1 MPTTLE
7 RVVHACVLLD
17 FDGAKI
23 LTDPWFSERVLYR
36 QGEPRSIATA
46 ADLPRLDGIL
56 ISHAHYDHC
65 DLGALASYPDKNV
78 PIVVNRGT
86 GKKVRAKG
94 WRNVTELDPWQSTRL
109 GPVRVTAAPAGHGVP
124 EVTYLLEADGTTVFF
139 GADTRRIPELDEIAR
154 HFPDIDLALMPING
168 LTSRPQ
174 GNRQEVM
181 DATQAAEL
189 TALLRPRLAV
199 PIHYAYTSGAI
210 GDRILVKL
218 DRNHPEHYR
227 DAAGDLAPDAEVHI
241 LPTGQVLTL

>member
-23 LTDPWFSERVLYR
+23 LTDPWFSERLLYR

-65 DLGALASYPDKNV
+65 DLGALALYPDKNV

-86 GKKVRAKG
+86 GKKVRANG
-94 WRNVTELDPWQSTRL
+94 WRNVTELDPWQSALL
-109 GPVRVTAAPAGHGVP
+109 GPVRVTAAPASHGVP

-139 GADTRRIPELDEIAR
+139 GADTRRIPELNEIAQR
-154 HFPDIDLALMPING
+154 FPDIDLALMPING
-168 LTSRPQ
+168 LSSRPQ

-181 DATQAAEL
+181 DAAQAAEL

-218 DRNHPEHYR
+218 DRNHPEHYK
-227 DAAGDLAPDAEVHI
+227 DAAGDLAPDTDVRI
-241 LPTGQVLTL
+241 LPTGQTLTL

>member
-56 ISHAHYDHC
+56 ISHVHYDHC
-65 DLGALASYPDKNV
+65 DLGALARYRDKNV

-86 GKKVRAKG
+86 GKKVRAKR

-139 GADTRRIPELDEIAR
+139 GADTRRIGKKHSPGEEA
-154 HFPDIDLALMPING
+154 
-168 LTSRPQ
+168 
-174 GNRQEVM
+174 
-181 DATQAAEL
+181 
-189 TALLRPRLAV
+189 
-199 PIHYAYTSGAI
+199 
-210 GDRILVKL
+210 
-218 DRNHPEHYR
+218 
-227 DAAGDLAPDAEVHI
+227 
-241 LPTGQVLTL
+241 

>member
-23 LTDPWFSERVLYR
+23 LTDPWFSERVLYH
-36 QGEPRSIATA
+36 QGEPRSVATP
-46 ADLPRLDGIL
+46 ADLPRLDGIV

-94 WRNVTELDPWQSTRL
+94 WRN
-109 GPVRVTAAPAGHGVP
+109 
-124 EVTYLLEADGTTVFF
+124 
-139 GADTRRIPELDEIAR
+139 
-154 HFPDIDLALMPING
+154 G
-168 LTSRPQ
+168 LSSRPQ
-174 GNRQEVM
+174 RNRQEVM
-181 DATQAAEL
+181 DAAQAAEL
-189 TALLRPRLAV
+189 TGLLHPRLAV
-199 PIHYAYTSGAI
+199 PIHYAYTAGAV

-227 DAAGDLAPDAEVHI
+227 DAAGDLAPGTEVHI
-241 LPTGQVLTL
+241 LPTGQVLKL

>member
-65 DLGALASYPDKNV
+65 DLGALASYPDQNV

-154 HFPDIDLALMPING
+154 RFPGIDLALMPING

-218 DRNHPEHYR
+218 DRNHPEHYQ
-227 DAAGDLAPDAEVHI
+227 DAAGDLAPDTEVHI
-241 LPTGQVLTL
+241 LPTGRVLTL

>member
-23 LTDPWFSERVLYR
+23 LTDPWFSERALYH
-36 QGEPRSIATA
+36 QGEPRSVATP
-46 ADLPRLDGIL
+46 ADLPRLDGIV

-65 DLGALASYPDKNV
+65 DLGALASYPDKDV

-86 GKKVRAKG
+86 GNKVRAKG
-94 WRNVTELDPWQSTRL
+94 WRNVTELDPWQTTNL
-109 GPVRVTAAPAGHGVP
+109 GPVRVTAAPASHGVP
-124 EVTYLLEADGTTVFF
+124 EVTYLLQADGTTVFF
-139 GADTRRIPELDEIAR
+139 GADTRRIPELDDIAHR
-154 HFPDIDLALMPING
+154 FPAIDLALMPING

-181 DATQAAEL
+181 DAAQAAEL
-189 TALLRPRLAV
+189 TGLLHPRLAV
-199 PIHYAYTSGAI
+199 PIHYAYTAGAI

-218 DRNHPEHYR
+218 DRNHPEHFQ
-227 DAAGDLAPDAEVHI
+227 DAASDLARDTEVRI
-241 LPTGQVLTL
+241 LSTGQVLTL

>member
-23 LTDPWFSERVLYR
+23 LTDPWFSERMMYH
-36 QGEPRSIATA
+36 QGEPRSIESA
-46 ADLPRLDGIL
+46 ADLPRLDGIA
-56 ISHAHYDHC
+56 ISHGHYDHC
-65 DLGALASYPDKNV
+65 DLGALANYPDKSV

-86 GKKVRAKG
+86 GNKVRAKG
-94 WRNVTELDPWQSTRL
+94 WLNVTELDPWQTASL
-109 GPVRVTAAPAGHGVP
+109 GPVRVTAAPASHGVP
-124 EVTYLLEADGTTVFF
+124 EVTYLFQADGKTVFF
-139 GADTRRIPELDEIAR
+139 GADTRRIPELDEIAHR
-154 HFPDIDLALMPING
+154 FPAIDLALMPING

-189 TALLRPRLAV
+189 TGKLHPRLAV
-199 PIHYAYTSGAI
+199 PIHYAYTAGAI

-227 DAAGDLAPDAEVHI
+227 DAASDLARDTEVRI
-241 LPTGQVLTL
+241 LPTGQALTL